1 MREES
6 VQFLKALVEAG
17 GTSGYEGPVQ
27 ALFRRQ
33 VEPLVESVTTDVMGN
48 TIAVLNGRGR
58 PKLMFAG
65 HADEIGFLVRYIN
78 DEGFLY
84 FGPVGGWDA
93 EVVIGQRVTVH
104 TASGPVRGVIGK
116 RAIHLMDE
124 EDRKKKSELDALW
137 IDLGVADRAEAE
149 RLVAIGD
156 SVTMAVG
163 FERLQGELA
172 TAKSFDNRMAVFIV
186 AETLRLLQNQKV
198 EAAVYGVSTVQ
209 EEIGLRGAHTAS
221 YGINPEV
228 GVALDVCH
236 AIDYPGAD
244 KLRRKV
250 GDIRIDRGPVISRGA
265 NISPRVFE
273 LLVAAAQ
280 AEKIPYQVEAALRG
294 TGTDANAM
302 QISRAGMA
310 TGLVSVPLRYMHT
323 PCEVLSLADL
333 EHACRLC
340 AAFTRRIT
348 GEMTWNL

>member
-33 VEPLVESVTTDVMGN
+33 VEPLAESVTTDVMGN

-93 EVVIGQRVTVH
+93 EVVVGQRVTVH

-137 IDLGVADRAEAE
+137 IDVGVADRAEAE

-156 SVTMAVG
+156 AVTMAAS

-186 AETLRLLQNQKV
+186 AETLRLLQGQKV

-236 AIDYPGAD
+236 AVDYPEAD

-250 GDIRIDRGPVISRGA
+250 GDIRIGRGPVIARGA

-280 AEKIPYQVEAALRG
+280 AEKILYQVEAAPRG

-333 EHACRLC
+333 ENACRLC
-340 AAFTRRIT
+340 AAFARRIT

>member
-6 VQFLKALVEAG
+6 IQFLKSLVEAG

-33 VEPLVESVTTDVMGN
+33 VEPLAESVSTDVMGN
-48 TIAVLNGRGR
+48 TIAVLNGRGQ

-78 DEGFLY
+78 DEGFVY

-93 EVVIGQRVTVH
+93 EVVVGQRVTVH
-104 TASGPVRGVIGK
+104 TASGPVRGVVGK

-124 EDRKKKSELDALW
+124 EDRKKKSELDSLW

-156 SVTMAVG
+156 SVTIAAG
-163 FERLQGELA
+163 FERLQGDLA

-186 AETLRLLQNQKV
+186 AETLRLLQGQPLA
-198 EAAVYGVSTVQ
+198 AAVYGVSTVQ
-209 EEIGLRGAHTAS
+209 EEIGLRGAQTAS

-236 AIDYPGAD
+236 AVDYPEAD
-244 KLRRKV
+244 KLQRKV
-250 GDIRIDRGPVISRGA
+250 GDVRIGHGPVIARGA
-265 NISPRVFE
+265 NISPRVFD
-273 LLVAAAQ
+273 LLVSTARE
-280 AEKIPYQVEAALRG
+280 EKIPFQVEAAPRG

-302 QISRAGMA
+302 QLNRAGMA

-323 PCEVLSLADL
+323 PCEVLSLGDL
-333 EHACRLC
+333 DNACRLC
-340 AAFTRRIT
+340 AAFARRLT
-348 GEMTWNL
+348 AEMNWNL

>member
-33 VEPLVESVTTDVMGN
+33 VEPLAESVTTDVMGN
-48 TIAVLNGRGR
+48 TTALLNGRGR

-78 DEGFLY
+78 DDGFIY
-84 FGPVGGWDA
+84 FGAVGGWDA

-104 TASGPVRGVIGK
+104 TANGPVRGVIGK

-137 IDLGVADRAEAE
+137 IDLGVADRDEAA

-156 SVTMAVG
+156 PVTMAVG

-186 AETLRLLQNQKV
+186 AETLRLLQGQKL

-209 EEIGLRGAHTAS
+209 EEIGLRGAHTAA

-250 GDIRIDRGPVISRGA
+250 GDVRIGRGPVIARGA
-265 NISPRVFE
+265 NISPRVFD
-273 LLVAAAQ
+273 LLVASAQ
-280 AEKIPYQVEAALRG
+280 AEKIPYQVEAAPRG

-333 EHACRLC
+333 ENACRLC
-340 AAFTRRIT
+340 AAFARRIT
-348 GEMTWNL
+348 AEMNWNL